1 MTAKRVVLT
10 AQARAEVRRA
20 TARYRN
26 EGGPA
31 LARRWADAV
40 ENAVRHISAHPATG
54 STRYAA
60 PLKLREIRFWPVRGF
75 PYLVFYIEREQQ
87 VDVSRILHAE
97 RDIPASMGALE

>member
-1 MTAKRVVLT
+1 MKPVVWS
-10 AQARAEVRRA
+10 E
-20 TARYRN
+20 
-26 EGGPA
+26 
-31 LARRWADAV
+31 LARRDTDDAAYWYASEGGLALGERFLAAV
-40 ENAVRHISAHPATG
+40 EAAIVHIGGHPQSG